1 MSVVSSNVGSE
12 RLTSGNIGRGTVILI
27 GGESGM
33 VLLKVELLMFKV
45 VFVRLFVLFVMFC

>member
-1 MSVVSSNVGSE
+1 LSIVSSNVGSV
-12 RLTSGNIGRGTVILI
+12 RLTSGLIGNGTVILI
-27 GGESGM
+27 GGENGM

>member
-33 VLLKVELLMFKV
+33 VLLKVELMMFKV

>member
-1 MSVVSSNVGSE
+1 MSIVSSNVGSV
-12 RLTSGNIGRGTVILI
+12 RLTSGLIFNGTVILI
-27 GGESGM
+27 GGENGM

>member
-1 MSVVSSNVGSE
+1 MSVVSSNVGIE
-12 RLTSGNIGRGTVILI
+12 KLTSGIIGRGTVILI